1 MPSDILDEVRGRS
14 DLGLPQDTQAWIEE
28 GLERSHRLQV
38 QRAAFGADSTML
50 QTHRNLV
57 APGGGDRTTE
67 QRGQRTNS
75 AVEEDLVERE
85 RLWLDNIVV
94 RLVVAY
100 IIFPHGHRN
109 RSVLGGEINERLQP
123 VQLIM
128 SWFALFGGGPPPLP
142 PPLPPPPPPPPP
154 LRCGSILIC
163 ETSLQYGQLTQTSPE
178 ELEGRFRARIFRH
191 DPHRIRRRAEVVEVE
206 VEAPVPMGC
215 HSGLIVGHFSQYY

>member
-1 MPSDILDEVRGRS
+1 
-14 DLGLPQDTQAWIEE
+14 
-28 GLERSHRLQV
+28 
-38 QRAAFGADSTML
+38 ML

-85 RLWLDNIVV
+85 RLWLDDVVV
-94 RLVVAY
+94 RLGVAY

-109 RSVLGGEINERLQP
+109 RSVLGGEINERLQS

-128 SWFALFGGGPPPLP
+128 SWLALFGGGPPLLPP
-142 PPLPPPPPPPPP
+142 PPLPPPPRF
-154 LRCGSILIC
+154 RCGSILIC

-191 DPHRIRRRAEVVEVE
+191 DPHRIRRNILLELNLNHGERLYKLQVRNAFSEVDSVFNI
-206 VEAPVPMGC
+206 
-215 HSGLIVGHFSQYY
+215 GLEMTQNFSI